1 MKAIYPV
8 SGLLLAYLVLV
19 GCGNEVASED
29 QSTSNAVMTETV
41 ASDGGQAGSADS
53 AVAEH
58 GTSKAGELGDA
69 IIANKSVSAIRTFS
83 DCSQCPEM
91 ALLPAGAFTMGEV
104 EGRGYPQEKPAHE
117 VTIAKPFAIGVYEVT
132 FSEWDACVADGG
144 CDGYQPS
151 DAGWG
156 RGSQPVINVS
166 WYDAKS
172 YTDWLAQKTGKP
184 YRLPSEAEWEYAA
197 RAGTSTA
204 FWWGDEIGQGHAN
217 CPKCGSQWDEKQTAP
232 VGSFAP
238 NAFGLYDMAG
248 NASEW
253 VEDCG
258 SDNYNNV
265 PVDGSPNSDCSKG
278 FGLLGVTRGGSYG
291 SYSPQRAER
300 SAARTLT
307 SQEAREFVN
316 SLGFRVALSMD

>member
-1 MKAIYPV
+1 MKVLHPLNGI
-8 SGLLLAYLVLV
+8 LLATVVLV
-19 GCGNEVASED
+19 GCGNDGSGEGHTSPDTVVSEVAVSD
-29 QSTSNAVMTETV
+29 DGQANSVDSTLTEQAPSNAGK
-41 ASDGGQAGSADS
+41 SGN
-53 AVAEH
+53 
-58 GTSKAGELGDA
+58 A
-69 IIANKSVSAIRTFS
+69 IGANKSVSAIDTFS

-91 ALLPAGAFTMGEV
+91 ALLPSGTFTMGEV
-104 EGRGYPQEKPAHE
+104 AGRGYSQEGPAHD
-117 VTIAKPFAIGVYEVT
+117 VTIAKPFAIGIYEVT
-132 FSEWDACVADGG
+132 FSQWDACVADGG

-217 CPKCGSQWDEKQTAP
+217 CPDCGSQWDQKQTAP

-253 VEDCG
+253 IEDCG

-265 PVDGSPNSDCSKG
+265 PVDGSPNSDCNKG

-291 SYSPQRAER
+291 AYSPQRAER

-307 SQEAREFVN
+307 SQETRDFVN